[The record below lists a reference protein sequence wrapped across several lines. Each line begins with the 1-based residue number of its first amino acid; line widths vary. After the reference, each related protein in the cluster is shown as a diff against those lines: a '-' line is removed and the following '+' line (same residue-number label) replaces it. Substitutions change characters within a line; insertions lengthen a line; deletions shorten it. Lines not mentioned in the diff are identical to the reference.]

1 MINVINMKKGLII
14 IFDKDDFTA
23 LKHLSVKPS
32 FNEQIKICLINNG
45 NDNKILNLLTKIKNK
60 SKCDVFILNLRK
72 EKPLMLAVKAGVRF
86 LYNINDLDLIFYTK
100 PKDTLSK
107 VIIEKLAKITDIDLV
122 NKKEERVLLRK
133 VLALDELINS

>member
-1 MINVINMKKGLII
+1 MKKGLIV
-14 IFDKDDFTA
+14 IFDKDDLTV
-23 LKHLSVKPS
+23 LKNLSVKLS
-32 FNEQIKICLINNG
+32 FNRQIKICLINNG

-100 PKDTLSK
+100 SKDTLSK
-107 VIIEKLAKITDIDLV
+107 IIVEKLGKLTDIDLIT
-122 NKKEERVLLRK
+122 KKEERVLLRN
-133 VLALDELINS
+133 VFSLDELNNC